1 MASIFYIVLFKL
13 FDMAATGAGK
23 QAWRTTVVPV
33 AVCLAALALGAW
45 KTGEGL
51 RVTNLIQGGY
61 REIMGTFFFG
71 CGFIFRQMHEKY
83 KATWWS
89 TIAFAAI
96 TLVFSLYAPSS
107 MAWNAD
113 FERFLR
119 LPLPAICGSS
129 VSSSSA
135 ATTPCRYLFSTS
147 LRSRW

>member
-1 MASIFYIVLFKL
+1 ME
-13 FDMAATGAGK
+13 
-23 QAWRTTVVPV
+23 
-33 AVCLAALALGAW
+33 
-45 KTGEGL
+45 TGEGL

-119 LPLPAICGSS
+119 LPLPAICGFLMTYNISLWLDRREGRLKRFL
-129 VSSSSA
+129 VFCGDN
-135 ATTPCRYLFSTS
+135 TCRYSFSTS